1 MQLELN
7 EAERDELVELIKA
20 AHADLASEIHHA
32 SVNHY
37 REGLR
42 QRRVVLEGLLHR
54 LGVETH
60 QPA

>member
-42 QRRVVLEGLLHR
+42 QRRVVLETLLQR
-54 LGVETH
+54 LGLETH

>member
-7 EAERDELVELIKA
+7 EAERDELVELVRA

-32 SVNHY
+32 SVAQY
-37 REGLR
+37 RDGLR
-42 QRRVVLEGLLHR
+42 RRRVLLDGLLRR
-54 LGVETH
+54 LGVEAA